1 MYIDIVV
8 HLCDTIIMYQ
18 VINILSHKPLCLRA
32 VIQFLQLPVKVE
44 HSGAAMDNASDL
56 LTVVM
61 GLVNVL
67 MAVMRLDV
75 VS

>member
-1 MYIDIVV
+1 MIKFDIVPGKSI
-8 HLCDTIIMYQ
+8 LQRAKII
-18 VINILSHKPLCLRA
+18 VIMLF
-32 VIQFLQLPVKVE
+32 VQLPVKVE
-44 HSGAAMDNASDL
+44 HIGAATDNVSNL

-61 GLVNVL
+61 GSETAL

>member
-1 MYIDIVV
+1 VHLIKFDIVPEKSF
-8 HLCDTIIMYQ
+8 LLIAKII
-18 VINILSHKPLCLRA
+18 VIMLF
-32 VIQFLQLPVKVE
+32 VQLPVKVE
-44 HSGAAMDNASDL
+44 HIDAAMDNVSDL

-61 GLVNVL
+61 GLETAL

>member
-1 MYIDIVV
+1 MQLIKFDIVPGKSI
-8 HLCDTIIMYQ
+8 LQRAKII
-18 VINILSHKPLCLRA
+18 VIMLF
-32 VIQFLQLPVKVE
+32 VQLPVKVE
-44 HSGAAMDNASDL
+44 HIDAAMDNVSDL

-61 GLVNVL
+61 GLETAL